1 MSGSTICGS
10 SLEASGFEADA
21 AAVVVVFDVDDDD
34 VTGVFEGRT
43 LTGLSLLLLLLAGVG
58 FVFGTPLTGLLPF
71 FPLTGAAA
79 ATATFLSAAF

>member
-1 MSGSTICGS
+1 M
-10 SLEASGFEADA
+10 EASVFEADA

-34 VTGVFEGRT
+34 TGVFEGRT

-58 FVFGTPLTGLLPF
+58 FVFGTPLTLTGLLPF

-79 ATATFLSAAF
+79 ATFLSAAF